1 MAYRDLNDMPMNL
14 NNISRAI
21 ADMFKTEGNAL
32 PTPGLIISQ
41 VCKFYNIDEIV
52 LRDSN
57 KSKGTAEARQIAM
70 YLVRKLTNLSLPD
83 IGQEFSRDHTTV
95 LYAIQ
100 KVENNL
106 KNGND
111 TLQNNIRD
119 ITANINSCL

>member
-1 MAYRDLNDMPMNL
+1 MNL

-21 ADMFKTEGNAL
+21 SDMFKTEGNAL
-32 PTPGLIISQ
+32 PTPALIVSQ

-52 LRDSN
+52 LRGTN
-57 KSKGTAEARQIAM
+57 KSKGTAEARQVAM

-83 IGQEFSRDHTTV
+83 IGQEFSRDHSTV
-95 LYAIQ
+95 LYAIR
-100 KVENNL
+100 KVEMDL

-111 TLQNNIRD
+111 VLKSNIQD